1 MQLINI
7 GFGNIVSANRIIA
20 IVSPESA
27 PIKRIV
33 QEAKD
38 NANKIVNDA
47 LLKARKIE
55 IEKEALNKSI
65 KLYKKKIRN
74 TLIEQ
79 LEMIEDIEILSNFFE
94 DFIVDDVRFP
104 LEIEKI
110 KKALGEEIQNATIFI
125 VAQRISTIMHAD
137 QIIVLDKGAIVGK
150 GTHAEL
156 LETCDIYKEIALS
169 QLKEDELHG

>member
-1 MQLINI
+1 MDNFNLSEFGYNKKEVNDFVEYVIKKTEDNI
-7 GFGNIVSANRIIA
+7 LTIKNQNEEISKLQEELSYYKKYSSTIDSFSNQNRELALKEANL
-20 IVSPESA
+20 
-27 PIKRIV
+27 IV

-79 LEMIEDIEILSNFFE
+79 LEMIEDIEIL
-94 DFIVDDVRFP
+94 
-104 LEIEKI
+104 
-110 KKALGEEIQNATIFI
+110 
-125 VAQRISTIMHAD
+125 
-137 QIIVLDKGAIVGK
+137 
-150 GTHAEL
+150 
-156 LETCDIYKEIALS
+156 
-169 QLKEDELHG
+169 